1 MAFSDSTV
9 SPIAERRFVI
19 SRRLKPASTRTR
31 VWLVE
36 INAEF
41 PELLLANM
49 QTLTMVSLLALS
61 DFRYNTRATKWA
73 KNVFCAQIPL
83 RAMLVLYSPGER

>member
-1 MAFSDSTV
+1 
-9 SPIAERRFVI
+9 
-19 SRRLKPASTRTR
+19 

-83 RAMLVLYSPGER
+83 RAMLVLYSPESDDENSTRACLVNDTGRCDESVQGTRATA